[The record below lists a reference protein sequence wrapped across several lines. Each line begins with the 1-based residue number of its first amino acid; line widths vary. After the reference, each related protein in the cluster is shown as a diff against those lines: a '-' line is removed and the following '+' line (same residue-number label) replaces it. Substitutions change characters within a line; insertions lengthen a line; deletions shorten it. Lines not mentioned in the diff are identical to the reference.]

1 MKPLGG
7 SLAGVRVW
15 DGERDLGPV
24 TVHWRADRIEAVD
37 PAEDLHPGLTVV
49 PGLVDTH
56 VHLDTSVL
64 DGAGPGDA
72 WPLVTPP
79 EEKALHVA
87 AHTQRFAAAG
97 ITTLRDLASSPV
109 QMAVARSL
117 SAGVLPGARLVTAGA
132 VGMTAGH
139 GDLFTPP
146 RFRERPP
153 VADTPDECRR
163 LVRQWA
169 REGSQHIKVYCS
181 GGILSMGDQVGW
193 RNQTR
198 AELEATLDEAHA
210 LGMLVAAHTHTATGI
225 DLALDLGV
233 DSVEHAT
240 GLVPRQFDRLLER
253 QVPVAPTILVND
265 LVAAGGPG
273 IRPEAR
279 DKARAAT
286 GARDEVFAAAGA
298 AGVRFVLG
306 TDANARFVGY
316 GDQFSEVHRMRELF
330 GWDAARALRSAT
342 SDAAAAI
349 GLGDSV
355 GRLAPGYVPDLLLVR
370 GTPWQDIEDL
380 RTENV
385 VAVLSRG
392 RLVAGELP

>member
-1 MKPLGG
+1 VKKLT
-7 SLAGVRVW
+7 GVRVW

-24 TVHWRADRIEAVD
+24 TVSWRADRIDAVEAA
-37 PAEDLHPGLTVV
+37 PERHPDLTVV

-97 ITTLRDLASSPV
+97 VTTLRELASSPV
-109 QMAVARSL
+109 QMAVARAL
-117 SAGVLPGARLVTAGA
+117 EQGVLAGPRLLTAGN

-146 RFRERPP
+146 RFRDRPP

-169 REGSQHIKVYCS
+169 REGSHHIKVYCS

-193 RNQTR
+193 RNQTT
-198 AELEATLDEAHA
+198 AELEATVDEAHA

-225 DLALDLGV
+225 DIALALGV
-233 DSVEHAT
+233 DSIEHAT
-240 GLVPRQFDRLLER
+240 GLEPRHHETLVERNVPI
-253 QVPVAPTILVND
+253 APTILVND

-273 IRPEAR
+273 IRPDAR
-279 DKARAAT
+279 DKARAAI
-286 GARDEVFAAAGA
+286 AVRDEAFARAGA

-306 TDANARFVGY
+306 TDANARFVSY
-316 GDQFSEVHRMRELF
+316 GDQHAEIRRMAELF
-330 GWDAARALRSAT
+330 GWDAARTLRSAT

-349 GLGDSV
+349 GLGESV
-355 GRLAPGYVPDLLLVR
+355 GRIAVGYVPDLLVVR
-370 GTPWQDIEDL
+370 GNPARDIEDL
-380 RTENV
+380 RVENV
-385 VAVLSRG
+385 VAVVSRG
-392 RLVAGELP
+392 ALVAGELP